1 MKTTKTGTPQKA
13 HDKNAGIMM
22 HCKSVP
28 KLLSHHESRSSH
40 ILQLEVVFS
49 LIQRTG
55 FTTYYKKYSVSSP
68 LMSLTAYRF
77 PNLTLLWF
85 SLFLLLVICSIRCGR
100 ALNCLRVILQK
111 DFICFDLLST
121 SMTKPSTSSITH
133 MATVRPG
140 LDITQFYWLI
150 SLPSKERMG
159 AKSLNNY
166 YGMTWLSIRTG
177 KHGNHQQENR
187 PKLL

>member
-1 MKTTKTGTPQKA
+1 MAAILDLIYDLRLRDENHQNRHPQKA

-68 LMSLTAYRF
+68 LMSLTAYCF
-77 PNLTLLWF
+77 GF
-85 SLFLLLVICSIRCGR
+85 LF
-100 ALNCLRVILQK
+100 
-111 DFICFDLLST
+111 FCF
-121 SMTKPSTSSITH
+121 
-133 MATVRPG
+133 
-140 LDITQFYWLI
+140 
-150 SLPSKERMG
+150 
-159 AKSLNNY
+159 
-166 YGMTWLSIRTG
+166 
-177 KHGNHQQENR
+177 
-187 PKLL
+187 